1 MLTYSFENI
10 GKESLYEYLYK
21 CIKKDIIEGRLVK
34 GEHLPSKRSLA
45 VNLGISTITVENSYG
60 QLMSEGYIY
69 SVPKKGY
76 YVSDISGIARIKPVK
91 YEIPEIIVN
100 EQPKYKSDLSSNRT
114 DPESFPF
121 ATWAKLMR
129 KVITDKQDELMKI
142 SPSEG
147 TWELRKAIAMHLA
160 SFRDMQVAP
169 EQIIIGAGTEYMYG
183 LLIQLLGRDKIYCV
197 ENPGYAKI
205 ARIYASNNV
214 KCCYADMD
222 EEGIKPD
229 AVRECNADIVHISP
243 THHFPTGITMP
254 VSRRFELLAWANEQ
268 TDRYIIE
275 DDYDSEFRMTG
286 KTIPTMK
293 SIDISEKVIYMNTF
307 SRTLTPT
314 IRISYMVLPPHLAAL
329 YHQKLNFYACTVSNF
344 EQYTLAA
351 FINEGYF
358 EKHLNRMRLFY
369 TRQRESVL
377 EVLREEKNR
386 CAGRVKEADSGL
398 HFILELNTNL
408 SDDEVKRRLESD
420 GIHINALSE
429 YYHNRSRTDSH
440 SFVISYSNIKID
452 SLRQACRK
460 IAELEGNN

>member
-129 KVITDKQDELMKI
+129 KVITDTQDELMKI

>member
-10 GKESLYEYLYK
+10 GKEALYEYLYK
-21 CIKKDIIEGRLVK
+21 CIKKDIIEGRLAK
-34 GEHLPSKRSLA
+34 GEHLPSKRTLA

-76 YVSDISGIARIKPVK
+76 YVSDISGVAKIKPVK
-91 YEIPEIIVN
+91 YEVPEIIVN

-183 LLIQLLGRDKIYCV
+183 LLIQLLGRDKVYCV

-222 EEGIKPD
+222 EEGMKPD

-243 THHFPTGITMP
+243 THHYPTGITMP

-268 TDRYIIE
+268 SDRYIIE

-369 TRQRESVL
+369 TRQREAVLSVL
-377 EVLREEKNR
+377 RKEQNGCV
-386 CAGRVKEADSGL
+386 GRVREADSGL
-398 HFILELNTNL
+398 HFILELNTDL
-408 SDDEVKRRLESD
+408 SDDEVKKRLESD

-429 YYHNRSRTDSH
+429 YYHDQSRADSH

-452 SLRQACRK
+452 SFRQACSK
-460 IAELEGNN
+460 IAELKCND

>member
-21 CIKKDIIEGRLVK
+21 CIKKDIIEGRLAK